1 MAQISDKSGIVSE
14 FDNCRIVCDHLLF
27 MSMYSM
33 LDQMHQ
39 INALAQVSHQP

>member
-14 FDNCRIVCDHLLF
+14 FDNCRCVCDHLLF
-27 MSMYSM
+27 MLMYSM